1 MARKPASGGP
11 QPPALAASVG
21 YGRPPRHS
29 QFRPGQSGNPAGRP
43 KGRRNLHTE
52 LIEELNETVE
62 ITEKGEKKQITKQR
76 AIVKALVA
84 KAAGGDI
91 RVLSMILE
99 KLLVA
104 EPVPDPA
111 ADASVDPGDRAILE
125 RYGVRLGAASA
136 RDENADE

>member
-1 MARKPASGGP
+1 MARKSKSKGTEPAAP
-11 QPPALAASVG
+11 AASVG
-21 YGRPPRHS
+21 YGRPPQHS
-29 QFRPGQSGNPAGRP
+29 RFKPGQSGNPAGRP

-62 ITEKGEKKQITKQR
+62 ITEKGEKKQITKLR
-76 AIVKALVA
+76 AVVKNMVT
-84 KAAGGDI
+84 KAASGDTRI
-91 RVLSMILE
+91 LAMLLE

-104 EPVPDPA
+104 EPAPDPA
-111 ADASVDPGDRAILE
+111 ANASVDPGDRAILE